1 MSTLQKLGSINAN
14 IEAVGRVAEFVQ
26 ATKFLMLGRVD
37 DAAAMAQRARASD
50 RVIEFVKSAQS
61 VGSMGAGTW
70 GSELVVAPLATAFLA
85 SLSGISAF
93 DTLWPNMVQVPLRT
107 KVVAVSSTLTAGPI
121 AEASI
126 KPAASLSLTAS
137 DLDPVKTAPFVA
149 VSKELLKMGGPM
161 ANAVLERELRISISR
176 ASNSIFL
183 PILTASAASF
193 VSSGVTESAVRQDI
207 RTLLANVH
215 RGADSKPYLNNR
227 RCVGNFGRPGRC
239 CFPHCHCQW
248 WLDCWHSDSDLR

>member
-126 KPAASLSLTAS
+126 KPAASLSLT